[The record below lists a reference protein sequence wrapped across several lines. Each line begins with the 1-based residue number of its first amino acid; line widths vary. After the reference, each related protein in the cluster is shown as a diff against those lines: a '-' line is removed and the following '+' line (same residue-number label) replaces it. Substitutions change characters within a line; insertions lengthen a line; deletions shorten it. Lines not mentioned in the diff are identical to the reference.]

1 MSRAKRGVSKDG
13 NNGDISHPRAVYR
26 AQARRPWGPLRMSWC
41 VSASH

>member
-26 AQARRPWGPLRMSWC
+26 AQATALRAPQDEL
-41 VSASH
+41 VRIGFA